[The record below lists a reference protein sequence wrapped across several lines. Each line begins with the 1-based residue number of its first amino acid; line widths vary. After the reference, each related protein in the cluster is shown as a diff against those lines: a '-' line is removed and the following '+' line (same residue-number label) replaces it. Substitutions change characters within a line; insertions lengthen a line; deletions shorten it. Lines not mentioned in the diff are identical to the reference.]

1 MWLSAIIVTAVF
13 YFILEA
19 FDTANIVPSTVS
31 VTTSFLA
38 VYLTGQ
44 RTPYFALAYA
54 ANDVVL
60 IILWSLA
67 SIADPGYISVVVC
80 FVAFLANDIYGF
92 ISWKKIEQRQ
102 KINA

>member
-1 MWLSAIIVTAVF
+1 MWVSAIIVTTVF
-13 YFILEA
+13 YFVLKV
-19 FDTANIVPSTVS
+19 FGTSNIVPSTVS

-38 VYLTGQ
+38 VCLTGQ

-60 IILWSLA
+60 IILTLA
-67 SIADPGYISVVVC
+67 SLSDPGYISVVVC
-80 FVAFLANDIYGF
+80 FAAFLANDIYGF
-92 ISWKKIEQRQ
+92 ISWKRLEKKQ